1 MLCSCEADLRD
12 LCYDHSHATNL
23 NVAFD
28 WQMAPEMQ
36 PSGMTVLFYK
46 VEQVTGEPERYD
58 FAGHEGGSARL
69 VNDSYRAVAY
79 NYDTEAIRYRGMEN
93 PALLEAYTRVSSVEE
108 GTQMASFTRGV
119 TMPRAA
125 GTEQEPVI
133 LEPDPLCGVG
143 SEAFTLKGDDS
154 QRLVMM
160 PEMRTKEVK
169 ITIHN
174 VPNLQYTS
182 QIGAAL
188 SGLAPSVYMVSGEL
202 GESLATETFT
212 GSIVNQTTIVIELN
226 THKLTIY
233 AVLSDNSKWYH
244 TVDVTDQMHDWS
256 QNPEDAEEI
265 NIRLDELPI
274 PKPIVNGSGFQPTID
289 GWQGIEIDVGM

>member
-1 MLCSCEADLRD
+1 MRWRPVLAALSCVLMLCSCDADLRD

-36 PSGMTVLFYK
+36 PSGMTVLFYR

-93 PALLEAYTRVSSVEE
+93 PALLEAYTRISSVEE

-133 LEPDPLCGVG
+133 
-143 SEAFTLKGDDS
+143 
-154 QRLVMM
+154 
-160 PEMRTKEVK
+160 
-169 ITIHN
+169 
-174 VPNLQYTS
+174 
-182 QIGAAL
+182 
-188 SGLAPSVYMVSGEL
+188 
-202 GESLATETFT
+202 
-212 GSIVNQTTIVIELN
+212 
-226 THKLTIY
+226 
-233 AVLSDNSKWYH
+233 
-244 TVDVTDQMHDWS
+244 
-256 QNPEDAEEI
+256 
-265 NIRLDELPI
+265 
-274 PKPIVNGSGFQPTID
+274 PT
-289 GWQGIEIDVGM
+289 

>member
-1 MLCSCEADLRD
+1 
-12 LCYDHSHATNL
+12 
-23 NVAFD
+23 
-28 WQMAPEMQ
+28 
-36 PSGMTVLFYK
+36 

-79 NYDTEAIRYRGMEN
+79 NYDTETIRYRGMEN
-93 PALLEAYTRVSSVEE
+93 PALLEAYTRISSVEE
-108 GTQMASFTRGV
+108 GTQMASFTRGI

-182 QIGAAL
+182 QIGGAL
-188 SGLAPSVYMVSGEL
+188 SGLAPSVWM
-202 GESLATETFT
+202 ESAEVGDGAVTEAFTAAVIDEQTLQMHFRIFGHCPHLKEGDANSHLLTVYAILAD
-212 GSIVNQTTIVIELN
+212 G
-226 THKLTIY
+226 
-233 AVLSDNSKWYH
+233 SKWYYI
-244 TVDVTDQMHDWS
+244 VDVTDQMHGTVPD
-256 QNPEDAEEI
+256 PDHDDHTIDIEVDG
-265 NIRLDELPI
+265 LPI
-274 PKPIVNGSGFQPTID
+274 PKPIVNGSGFQPTVD
-289 GWQGIEIDVGM
+289 GWQGIEIEVGM